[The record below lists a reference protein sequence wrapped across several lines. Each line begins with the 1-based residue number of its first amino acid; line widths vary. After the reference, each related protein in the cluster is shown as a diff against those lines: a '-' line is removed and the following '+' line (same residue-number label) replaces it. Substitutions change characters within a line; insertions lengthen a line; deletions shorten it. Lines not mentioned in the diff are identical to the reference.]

1 MTIRNLE
8 KLFSPKSVALIGA
21 SAEPRTIGGMVARNL
36 VGGGFEGRID
46 FVNPKRGEIEGRT
59 CVAHVSEI
67 AEAPDLA
74 VIATPPHT
82 IPGIAAELAA
92 CGTRAA
98 VVISAG
104 VTPDLKQAMLDAGRA
119 SFVRVLGPNCIGLLR
134 PSIGLN
140 ASFAHRTTKA
150 GSLALL
156 SQSGALVT
164 AVIDWAAGRDVGF
177 SHIVSLG
184 DMADVDF
191 GDILDYLVG
200 DPSCSAILLYIEA
213 ITHPQKFMTAARR
226 AARVKPVIAIKAGRH
241 AAAAKAAFSHTG
253 SLAGSDAAYTAAF
266 RRAGI
271 LRVNELGGLFAAA
284 QMIADVPTI
293 DGERLAILTNGGGA
307 GVLAADA
314 LADNDGVL
322 ATLSGETIAALDA
335 VLPKTWSKSNP
346 VDIIGDAGAERY
358 GKALDIL
365 LADRSSDAVL
375 VLNCPTGLASS
386 TDIAR
391 EVIAAK
397 KRRPRKPILTNWLG
411 VGAAEE
417 SRRLFAETRIPTFFT
432 PTAAV
437 DGFMNLVRHQ
447 RAQEQLSR
455 TPPPADD
462 THPVDR
468 AAADRVISAALAEGR
483 TTLSEAEGKQLLAA
497 YGIPVVPTHVVAT
510 PKEAAERAADI
521 LATDSSV
528 ALKILSYDLT
538 HKSDI
543 GGVRLGLDTPGAVER
558 AANDMLDRIK
568 ASHPTARI
576 TGFTVSAFVKR
587 PRAHELIL
595 GITEDQTFGPLILF
609 GAGGTSAEVLADTA
623 LALPPLDMALA
634 HDVISQT
641 RISRLLAGYR
651 SRPRVDLDAI
661 ANALVRL
668 SALAVN
674 HEEIREFDVNP
685 LIADDNGVI
694 ALDARVR
701 IADPVK
707 TPRAPVSIKPYPSK
721 WQFKHEVKQVGAVLI
736 RPIRPEDASLYPD
749 FFDKVTM
756 NDRRLRLFTPM
767 KHLPQGF
774 VARLTQIDYAR
785 DIAFVAIS
793 EATGELLG
801 VVRYFAEPDFREA
814 EYAVLVRSD
823 LKGLGLGLKLMN
835 VLIMYAQVEG
845 LPVITGTILNENTA
859 MIDMVK
865 RLGFETHT
873 SSDDP
878 GVTHV
883 RLDLKAIPETRD

>member
-8 KLFSPKSVALIGA
+8 KLFSPHSVALIGA
-21 SAEPRTIGGMVARNL
+21 SADPASIGGKIARNL
-36 VGGGFEGRID
+36 ISGGFEGRID
-46 FVNPKRGEIEGRT
+46 FVNPRRAEIEGRVS
-59 CVAHVSEI
+59 VARISDL
-67 AEAPDLA
+67 AAPPDLA
-74 VIATPPHT
+74 VIATPPQT

-98 VVISAG
+98 VVITAG
-104 VTPDLKQAMLDAGRA
+104 VTPDLRQAMLDAGRA
-119 SFVRVLGPNCIGLLR
+119 AFVRVLGPNGIGLLR

-164 AVIDWAAGRDVGF
+164 AVIDWAAGHDIGF

-253 SLAGSDAAYTAAF
+253 SLAGSDAAYSAAF

-284 QMIADVPTI
+284 EMIADVPSL
-293 DGERLAILTNGGGA
+293 DGDRLVLLTNGGGA

-322 ATLSGETIAALDA
+322 ASLPPETIAALDA
-335 VLPKTWSKSNP
+335 VLPRTWSRGNP
-346 VDIIGDAGAERY
+346 VDIIGDADAARY
-358 GKALDIL
+358 GQALDIL
-365 LADRSSDAVL
+365 LADKSSDAVL
-375 VLNCPTGLASS
+375 VLNCPTALTSS
-386 TDIAR
+386 TDVAR
-391 EVIAAK
+391 EVVAAK
-397 KRRPRKPILTNWLG
+397 QRRPRKPILTNWLG
-411 VGAAEE
+411 DEAAEGG
-417 SRRLFAETRIPTFFT
+417 RKLFAANRIPTFET
-432 PTAAV
+432 PTAAIE
-437 DGFMNLVRHQ
+437 GFMQLVRHQ

-455 TPPPADD
+455 TPPPADE
-462 THPVDR
+462 TYPVDR
-468 AAADRVISAALAEGR
+468 EAADRVISAALAEGR
-483 TTLSEAEGKQLLAA
+483 LTLSEAEGKLLLAA
-497 YGIPVVPTHVVAT
+497 YGIPVVATHMVSS
-510 PKEAAERAADI
+510 PREAAERAAEI
-521 LATDSSV
+521 VNGGNSV

-543 GGVRLGLDTPGAVER
+543 GGVRLGLDTPEAVER
-558 AANDMLDRIK
+558 AANDMLARIA
-568 ASHPTARI
+568 ASHPNARI

-634 HDVISQT
+634 HDVVAQT
-641 RISRLLAGYR
+641 RISKLLAGYR

-674 HEEIREFDVNP
+674 HEEIREFDINP
-685 LIADDNGVI
+685 LIADENGVI

-707 TPRAPVSIKPYPSK
+707 TPRKPVSIRPYPSK
-721 WQFKHEVKQVGAVLI
+721 WQFKHEIKQIGSVLI
-736 RPIRPEDASLYPD
+736 RPIRPEDATLYGP

-756 NDRRLRLFTPM
+756 TDRRLRLFTPM

-785 DIAFVAIS
+785 DIAFVAIN

-859 MIDMVK
+859 MLDMVK
-865 RLGFETHT
+865 RLGFEAHT
-873 SSDDP
+873 TSDDP

-883 RLDLKAIPETRD
+883 RLDLKAIPERL